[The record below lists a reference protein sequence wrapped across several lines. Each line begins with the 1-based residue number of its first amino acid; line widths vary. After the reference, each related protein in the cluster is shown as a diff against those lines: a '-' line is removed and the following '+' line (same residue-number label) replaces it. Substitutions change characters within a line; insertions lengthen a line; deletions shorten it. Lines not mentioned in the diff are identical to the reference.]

1 MRRRTGVAAAV
12 AVLLSA
18 AALAATAA
26 ASSPPTRTVNVDI
39 HFSRFDLA
47 SLQVAPGETVRF
59 VVTNEDPIDH
69 ELIVGGAYTQRI
81 HENGTEPAHGARPG
95 EISVAPGA
103 TVETRSRT
111 SSTRGGSSH
120 ATCRAT
126 TTTGCTDR
134 SRSAEPRSA

>member
-1 MRRRTGVAAAV
+1 MKRRTGVAAAV

-26 ASSPPTRTVNVDI
+26 ASPPPTRTVNVDI

-69 ELIVGGAYTQRI
+69 EFLVGDVYMQRI

-95 EISVAPGA
+95 EISVPPGA
-103 TVETRSRT
+103 TVETT
-111 SSTRGGSSH
+111 YTFPNQLDPGWEFACHLPGH
-120 ATCRAT
+120 YDYGMHGPITL
-126 TTTGCTDR
+126 G
-134 SRSAEPRSA
+134 

>member
-1 MRRRTGVAAAV
+1 MKRRTGVAVAV

-103 TVETRSRT
+103 TVETT
-111 SSTRGGSSH
+111 YTFPNELDPGWEFACHLPGH
-120 ATCRAT
+120 YDYGMHGPITL
-126 TTTGCTDR
+126 G
-134 SRSAEPRSA
+134 

>member
-1 MRRRTGVAAAV
+1 M

-26 ASSPPTRTVNVDI
+26 ASPQPTRTLHVDI

-69 ELIVGGAYTQRI
+69 EFLVGDAAMQRI
-81 HENGTEPAHGARPG
+81 HELGTEPAHGVRPG
-95 EISVAPGA
+95 EISVPAGE
-103 TVETRSRT
+103 TVETT
-111 SSTRGGSSH
+111 FTFP
-120 ATCRAT
+120 
-126 TTTGCTDR
+126 DEL
-134 SRSAEPRSA
+134 EPGWEFACHLPGHYDYGMHGLITLG